1 MVKINFIALPICF
14 SVIKCFD
21 TLLKSSSNCCRFTT
35 LQSKGLK
42 TWRNLTNNILMYFT
56 WILRYLQKLL
66 CKYGRTQIR
75 IHQKPCK
82 SSRDLLRPARSEFK
96 FNFAC
101 RKLHKRFSYQKRKL
115 NFLILIS
122 LRIPSL
128 SISAG
133 PDFFNC
139 YLAAPRPTLEY
150 SEGGSFT
157 YPMFITAF
165 ELFRTEGHREL
176 RNEVGH

>member
-1 MVKINFIALPICF
+1 MVKINFVALPICF
-14 SVIKCFD
+14 SVIKWFD

-75 IHQKPCK
+75 IYQKPCK

-101 RKLHKRFSYQKRKL
+101 GKLHKRFSYQKRKL
-115 NFLILIS
+115 NFLITNKFKDS
-122 LRIPSL
+122 QFKYFSRSW
-128 SISAG
+128 
-133 PDFFNC
+133 FF
-139 YLAAPRPTLEY
+139 
-150 SEGGSFT
+150 
-157 YPMFITAF
+157 
-165 ELFRTEGHREL
+165 
-176 RNEVGH
+176 